1 MAELPVPYMKAV
13 REVTGFWGAYPLW
26 QELSPGA
33 YGRRVKG
40 QFISD
45 GRLSD
50 LAGFDATAF
59 AVTET
64 AARSPAE
71 TWLSE
76 GTRVEDAG
84 VRVGG
89 PALPV
94 SGKLRV
100 QFSRAEQVLF
110 GCRNGREW
118 SFQNLRKVKEHLLS
132 LYQQGQWDRRDIL
145 VTHVMKVDAAWV
157 FYSTQ
162 GGQSVEVSVSV
173 TPGPAVAADLLE
185 AAIGSG
191 KLEVGHGGLAASGY
205 ASQLP
210 GPGTPLFQAIKISRW
225 PRPHPGIV
233 LRGPGDFDEAMFGDP
248 DEPDDLDEGPGLPGG
263 E

>member
-1 MAELPVPYMKAV
+1 MAELPVSYMKAT
-13 REVTGFWGAYPLW
+13 REVTGFWGAYPLG

-40 QFISD
+40 QFVAD

-50 LAGFDATAF
+50 FPGYDGTAF
-59 AVTET
+59 GLTEA

-76 GTRVEDAG
+76 GARVEDVG
-84 VRVGG
+84 VSAGG

-100 QFSRAEQVLF
+100 QFSHAEQMLF
-110 GCRNGREW
+110 GCRNGRVW
-118 SFQNLRKVKEHLLS
+118 SFQNLRKVKDHLLS
-132 LYQQGQWDRRDIL
+132 LYKQGQWDRRDIL

-157 FYSTQ
+157 FYSTR
-162 GGQSVEVSVSV
+162 GGQWVEVSVSV
-173 TPGPAVAADLLE
+173 TPGPAVAADLLK

-191 KLEVGHGGLAASGY
+191 KLEIGYGGLAASGY

-233 LRGPGDFDEAMFGDP
+233 LRGPGDFDEATFGDP
-248 DEPDDLDEGPGLPGG
+248 DEPDEPDEGQR
-263 E
+263 